1 MITIASEISS
11 SYGKRPICV
20 CVTKETII
28 ITKMA
33 FTGTYKLQKTEFYN
47 EYLKA
52 LSKLKLISFRLVLG
66 YKVVF
71 YISYVLM
78 IDVSESVNFTYISLQ
93 IILQKRKL

>member
-1 MITIASEISS
+1 MCIRSITIASEISS

-52 LSKLKLISFRLVLG
+52 LSKYQI
-66 YKVVF
+66 
-71 YISYVLM
+71 YVL
-78 IDVSESVNFTYISLQ
+78 IFDT
-93 IILQKRKL
+93 IICRFAHAR